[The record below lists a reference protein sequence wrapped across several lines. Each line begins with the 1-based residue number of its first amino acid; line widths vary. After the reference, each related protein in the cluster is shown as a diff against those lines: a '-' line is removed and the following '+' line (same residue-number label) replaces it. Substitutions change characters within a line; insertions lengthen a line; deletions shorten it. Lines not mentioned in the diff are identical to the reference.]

1 MENID
6 IMLVDDE
13 PDFLEIMSAVIR
25 GWNYNVIAAS
35 SGAEAI
41 ELMKSKK
48 PDIVILDYI
57 MPEMDG
63 IAVLKEMRK
72 TDKETPV
79 IMFTAHPN
87 MKVIKGTEK
96 LSISAFIPKLSTY
109 SDVSSSLRSTIEMIV
124 KSLHKKG

>member
-1 MENID
+1 METIT
-6 IMLVDDE
+6 ILLVDDE

-25 GWNYNVIAAS
+25 GWSYNVITAS
-35 SGAEAI
+35 GGAEAI
-41 ELMKSKK
+41 GIMKVKK

-57 MPEMDG
+57 MPDMDG

-72 TDKETPV
+72 TDKNTPV

-109 SDVSSSLRSTIEMIV
+109 SDVSSSLRSTIEMII
-124 KSLHKKG
+124 KSLHKKE

>member
-1 MENID
+1 MKKVN

-13 PDFLEIMSAVIR
+13 LDFLEIMSAVIR
-25 GWNYNVIAAS
+25 GWNYDVITAP
-35 SGAEAI
+35 GGLEAI
-41 ELMKSKK
+41 EMLKSKK

-63 IAVLKEMRK
+63 IAVLKEIRK
-72 TDKETPV
+72 TDKKIPV

-109 SDVSSSLRSTIEMIV
+109 SDVSASLKSTIEMIM
-124 KSLHKKG
+124 KSSCKKE